1 MIPHLMLR
9 SLQTCSLVTKLT
21 SEKNE
26 NPERTSEWEH
36 WVEAESKRKKSK
48 NEHCTLIKLFFPC
61 SVEGIL

>member
-1 MIPHLMLR
+1 MLRFMVR

-21 SEKNE
+21 TEKLE
-26 NPERTSEWEH
+26 NAERTSEWEH
-36 WVEAESKRKKSK
+36 WVEEVSKRKKSK